1 MEKKNKLIDVWIF
14 VALAFIISSAIGWF
28 NQRGVNIPLSAIPIF
43 AGLLGFFF
51 WVFIYRKP
59 ITEIYSKGYPYRKL
73 KLWGII
79 SSVVF
84 FEYLLIWGLHSK
96 QIQLVDEHLYSL
108 TVIFIGAIAFYFSFI
123 RMRVSLRFLFLG
135 ILIPLLASGSAVGL
149 GRYFGFVQF
158 SVPRED
164 VLGIVFLNTSYWI
177 IFGILYQLVCEEL
190 AFRGFL
196 MQRLVDKGRAQ
207 AVIISSFIYAIWH
220 IIIGIFQGINIQ
232 QGVVSFAENFI
243 IGCLLALLFIKGK
256 NLLIAAISHGIII
269 GLKLSL
275 LAGDKYPGLSQY
287 FQTTTTPAELKF
299 IMLWFLCLFIGLIV
313 VLITPE
319 KRKPQPVFSKVRR

>member
-1 MEKKNKLIDVWIF
+1 MKKKSSFLSGWIF
-14 VALAFIISSAIGWF
+14 VALIFIISIAIGWF
-28 NQRGVNIPLSAIPIF
+28 HQKGTNIPLSTIPIF
-43 AGLLGFFF
+43 AGSLGFFF

-59 ITEIYSKGYPYRKL
+59 IAEIYSKGYPYRKL

-79 SSVVF
+79 LSVIF
-84 FEYLLIWGLHSK
+84 FEYILVWGLHSK

-108 TVIFIGAIAFYFSFI
+108 TVISIGAIAFYFSFI
-123 RMRVSLRFLFLG
+123 RMRVSLRFLSLG

-158 SVPRED
+158 SVPKEE
-164 VLGIVFLNTSYWI
+164 VIKLVFFNTLYWI
-177 IFGILYQLVCEEL
+177 IFGILYHLVCEEP

-196 MQRLVDKGRAQ
+196 MQRLMDKGRAQ

-287 FQTTTTPAELKF
+287 FQTTTASAELKF

-319 KRKPQPVFSKVRR
+319 KRRPQPVFSKVRR